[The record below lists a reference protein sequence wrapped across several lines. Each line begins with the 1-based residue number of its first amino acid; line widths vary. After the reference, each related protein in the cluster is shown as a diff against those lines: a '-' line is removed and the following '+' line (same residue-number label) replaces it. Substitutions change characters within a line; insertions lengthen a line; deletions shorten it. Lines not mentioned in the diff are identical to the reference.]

1 MILIFT
7 YRIIPNKRAGR
18 GDEVGGAFIMCTKML
33 ICISRTESAAAPSL
47 SHATLV
53 RTRCTC
59 KPQSTHALPLVNAS
73 SRYHDVSIQADTLR
87 SHGQLYSPRRRF
99 RRRGYHRI
107 SSWNVLIWARQ
118 YINMVFVFRYIRIIE
133 TRRLMNALKR
143 RRPK

>member
-7 YRIIPNKRAGR
+7 YCIIPNKCAGR
-18 GDEVGGAFIMCTKML
+18 GNEVGGAFIMCTKML

-59 KPQSTHALPLVNAS
+59 KPQSTHAPPLVNAS
-73 SRYHDVSIQADTLR
+73 SRYHDVSIQADTLC
-87 SHGQLYSPRRRF
+87 SHGQLYSP

-107 SSWNVLIWARQ
+107 SSWNVLIWAQQ